1 MKARYYKGR
10 QFEYKVKKFLE
21 ALGFAVFRCAGSK
34 PVDLVVLKAGLKPML
49 IECKTTSNIPKDQ
62 RDIEK
67 ALAERAGAE
76 LIIVTKSNFDEF
88 KKKMLVKYAESLSS
102 TS

>member
-21 ALGFAVFRCAGSK
+21 SLGFVVFRCAGSK
-34 PVDLVVLKAGLKPML
+34 PLDLIALRAGLKPIL
-49 IECKTTSNIPKDQ
+49 IECKTTKYIPKDQ

-67 ALAERAGAE
+67 ALAQRAGAE
-76 LIIVTKSNFDEF
+76 LIIVTKDNFDEF
-88 KKKMLVKYAESLSS
+88 KKKMFLRYAEAISS
-102 TS
+102 SD